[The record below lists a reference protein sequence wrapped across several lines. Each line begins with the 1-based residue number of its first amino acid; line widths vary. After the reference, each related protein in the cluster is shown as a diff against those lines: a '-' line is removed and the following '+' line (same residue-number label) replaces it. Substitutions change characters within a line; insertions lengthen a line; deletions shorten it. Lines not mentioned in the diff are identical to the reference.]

1 MNVKKLIA
9 GAAVAGGL
17 IAGPLAVAGT
27 ASAEPHPMPPAPP
40 AGPSVGTAPAW
51 APPKPVDPA
60 WAQGNPQVW
69 DSGWNHWGVWI
80 NGVFVPTY

>member
-1 MNVKKLIA
+1 MNVKKMIV

-17 IAGPLAVAGT
+17 FVGPFAMVGTAVA
-27 ASAEPHPMPPAPP
+27 EPAPPPLPP
-40 AGPSVGTAPAW
+40 AGPSVGTAPDW

-60 WAQGNPQVW
+60 WAQGNSQVW

-80 NGVFVPTY
+80 NGTFVPTF